1 MAERAEVRKRRAKAL
16 AMRERG
22 AGVDEIREALGY
34 RTNRLVRHDIRKA
47 REDAL
52 TVRVRDPLVVGLPVD
67 VLTSRDRRVHR
78 FIAQRAKEREHRLE
92 GLLRASGLHVSQMT
106 AAQLGSRVW
115 SLEQY
120 DG

>member
-1 MAERAEVRKRRAKAL
+1 MQVAERRAEAL
-16 AMRERG
+16 RMRESG
-22 AGVDEIREALGY
+22 MGVDEIREAMGY
-34 RTNRLVRHDIRKA
+34 RTNRLVRQDIRKA
-47 REDAL
+47 REQAFA
-52 TVRVRDPLVVGLPVD
+52 VRDPLEDELPVD

-78 FIAQRAKEREHRLE
+78 LIAQRARMRERRLQD
-92 GLLRASGLHVSQMT
+92 LLRASGLHVSQMT

>member
-1 MAERAEVRKRRAKAL
+1 MAGIAQVRERRAAAL
-16 AMRERG
+16 AMRESG
-22 AGVDEIREALGY
+22 ASVDEIREAMGY
-34 RTNRLVRHDIRKA
+34 STNRLVRHDIRKA

-52 TVRVRDPLVVGLPVD
+52 TARVRDPLVGGLPVD

-78 FIAQRAKEREHRLE
+78 MIEQHARRRHERLE